1 MEQLSTER
9 FRIDCLILNMLA
21 TAEIVCG
28 TIYECLVKIAGAET
42 CLDLLCF
49 FLAFHPLF
57 FKLPS
62 TLFF

>member
-28 TIYECLVKIAGAET
+28 TIYECLV
-42 CLDLLCF
+42 
-49 FLAFHPLF
+49 
-57 FKLPS
+57 
-62 TLFF
+62 